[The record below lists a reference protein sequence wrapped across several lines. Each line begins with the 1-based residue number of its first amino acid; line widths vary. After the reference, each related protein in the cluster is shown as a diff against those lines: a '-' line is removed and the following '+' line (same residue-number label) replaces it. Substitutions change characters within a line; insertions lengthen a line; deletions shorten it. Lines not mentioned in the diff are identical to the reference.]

1 MIREISTA
9 YHFPSKLL
17 LFGEH
22 TVVFGSRALAV
33 PYPNY
38 FGKWSICN
46 ENSISEK
53 KILNDFIDYLIDN
66 CNQFLSI
73 ERLLVIQKSVLFFE
87 SNIPC
92 GCGLGSSGAL
102 CAAIYDYC
110 STEKT
115 DLIVTKNQLARMEN
129 YFHGNS
135 SGLDPLVSFTNSPLL
150 INKQKDIIKCSLP
163 INIDNFF
170 LWDSNI
176 ERKAAEQ
183 IGIFAQKMKLED
195 FKQMVY
201 NDLIPLSNNCINA
214 VLGKNTKA
222 LIESFEKLS
231 RFQLENLDFLIPKT
245 VQEYWRKGLE
255 SKEYFMK
262 LCGAGGGG
270 YFLGLKNK
278 PL

>member
-9 YHFPSKLL
+9 YHFSSKLL

-33 PYPNY
+33 PYPKY

-46 ENSISEK
+46 EDSISEK

-66 CNQFLSI
+66 CNQFLSL

-87 SNIPC
+87 SNIPN

-115 DLIVTKNQLARMEN
+115 DLIIAKKQLARMEN

-150 INKQKDIIKCSLP
+150 INEQQEIIKCSLP
-163 INIDNFF
+163 INIDDFF
-170 LWDSNI
+170 LWDSKI
-176 ERKAAEQ
+176 ERKAADQ
-183 IGIFAQKMKLED
+183 IEKFAQKMKFDD
-195 FKQMVY
+195 FKQIISHES
-201 NDLIPLSNNCINA
+201 IPLSDSCINA
-214 VLGKNTKA
+214 ILENDPIA
-222 LIESFEKLS
+222 LIESFEELS
-231 RFQLENLDFLIPKT
+231 YFQLYNLDFLIPKT
-245 VQEYWRKGLE
+245 VQEYWKNGLE

-270 YFLGLKNK
+270 FFLGLKNK